1 MAGKIHTRSG
11 LKLTPLQEAFA
22 QAYTD
27 FSKASFGNAYKSLLA
42 TRDFKGK
49 RSSAYSYAYQLLHHR
64 TVEKR
69 VLELLEYKGLSTE
82 EVNVEHFKVIKQD
95 KDLSAKIRA
104 IQEYNRIYPRMQKG
118 APVVNIIDFS
128 PLVQKQAE

>member
-27 FSKASFGNAYKSLLA
+27 FPQASFGNAYKSLLV
-42 TRDFKGK
+42 TRDFRGK
-49 RSSAYSYAYQLLHHR
+49 RSSAYSYAYQLLHHSV
-64 TVEKR
+64 VEKR

-82 EVNVEHFKVIKQD
+82 EVDVEHYKIIKQD
-95 KDLSAKIRA
+95 KDLSSKMRA
-104 IQEYNRIYPRMQKG
+104 IQEYNRIWPRFRKE
-118 APVVNIIDFS
+118 APVVNIVDFS
-128 PLVQKQAE
+128 RV